1 MTANALNTAA
11 KELEALI
18 IVACPPMVSIKFGD
32 HRNTRTS
39 PSIEMVIRNG
49 QAKQM
54 SVGAPGSNLVR
65 YVGIVIF
72 SIFTEG
78 GKGDAEANGIADTI
92 MDVYRNQVLA
102 TVHTKIP
109 YPVARKQEGKFF
121 SMDVFVPYHRDAY
134 EA

>member
-1 MTANALNTAA
+1 MSADALNTAA

-18 IVACPPMVSIKFGD
+18 IAACPARVDVKFGD
-32 HRNTRTS
+32 HKNSRTS
-39 PSIEMVIRNG
+39 PSIEMIIRNG

-54 SVGAPGSNLVR
+54 SIGAPGSNLIR

-92 MDVYRNQVLA
+92 MDVYRNQDLT

-109 YPVARKQEGKFF
+109 YPVARKQDDKFF